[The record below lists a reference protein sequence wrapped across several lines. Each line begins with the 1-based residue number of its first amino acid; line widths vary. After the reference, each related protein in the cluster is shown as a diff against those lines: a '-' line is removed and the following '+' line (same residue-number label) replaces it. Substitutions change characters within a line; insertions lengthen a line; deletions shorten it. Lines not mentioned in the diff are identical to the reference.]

1 MLEKERKTMTNHLIE
16 VAEAFARLYEEEWIP
31 AHDDTCPDDCDEID
45 TVELIDAAKG
55 VYLIKAETGELE
67 GVELRF
73 YNCEHGITLT
83 INTRLECV
91 IASKGGEFAAVPFS
105 SSVCQSVN
113 TFLP

>member
-1 MLEKERKTMTNHLIE
+1 MTNHLIE
-16 VAEAFARLYEEEWIP
+16 TAEEYARFYEGEWIP
-31 AHDDTCPDDCDEID
+31 AHDGSCPDDCDRND
-45 TVELIDAAKG
+45 TAELINAAKG

-91 IASKGGEFAAVPFS
+91 VASRGGEFAAVPFS
-105 SSVCQSVN
+105 SDICQSVN